1 MDRREKETGTEFTL
15 VRVENGQ
22 SDGIGPVRS
31 LAQADAVA
39 AAAEELARRHQFA
52 VFGRLELQTRTVPD
66 ERLQFSVPKTKQT
79 NKHRISS
86 VSRSDLRR
94 TSRNLKKKSDK
105 KDVLKE
111 KMSDPF
117 LTAAMASSAVS

>member
-1 MDRREKETGTEFTL
+1 MDRHEKETGTEFTL

-94 TSRNLKKKSDK
+94 TSRNLKKKATK
-105 KDVLKE
+105 KTFSK
-111 KMSDPF
+111 KRCRTRF
-117 LTAAMASSAVS
+117 